1 MSFSLNSQSSVLKL
15 PAVMDEKHTKSPQA
29 LLEDSLNSALE
40 QNEMF

>member
-29 LLEDSLNSALE
+29 LFEESLNLALE
-40 QNEMF
+40 PNEMF